1 MDGMYERTA
10 MCIGEDAV
18 KKLQKSHVAV
28 FGVGGVGGYTAEVLV
43 RSGIG
48 EITVIDNDVVSESNL
63 NRQITALHSTIGKKK
78 TEVIKSRLLDINP
91 ELKIHAYDMFFLPEN
106 SKEIDFRNFD
116 FICDCVDTV
125 TAKLEIIMRAK
136 NENISII
143 SSCGTG
149 NKTHPEKLKIT
160 DIFSTKNC
168 PLAKVMRKEL
178 KKRNIEKL
186 DVIASDELINKAEK
200 EIVRTP
206 GSVAFVPSVAGI
218 MIAGFVI
225 NNLIK
230 Q

>member
-1 MDGMYERTA
+1 M
-10 MCIGEDAV
+10 
-18 KKLQKSHVAV
+18 
-28 FGVGGVGGYTAEVLV
+28 
-43 RSGIG
+43 
-48 EITVIDNDVVSESNL
+48 
-63 NRQITALHSTIGKKK
+63 
-78 TEVIKSRLLDINP
+78 DINP

-106 SKEIDFRNFD
+106 SKEIDFKKFD

-136 NENISII
+136 NEKISII